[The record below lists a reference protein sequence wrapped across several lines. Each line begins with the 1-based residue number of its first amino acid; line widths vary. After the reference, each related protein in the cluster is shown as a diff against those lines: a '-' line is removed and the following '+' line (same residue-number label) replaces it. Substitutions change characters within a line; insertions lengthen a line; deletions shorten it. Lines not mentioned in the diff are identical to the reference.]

1 MKQTTLCVPLDV
13 NPDSC
18 GRLVSLIEALK
29 QQEDDCTDK
38 SKPNF
43 ARLIKRVPLLHF
55 MSMSVFLDAD
65 YDPIF
70 IIEANFDGPPG
81 PFWAQLEALIGEEL
95 RRMIRCCKRPR
106 DATSTLY
113 DVVTD
118 SLSRSSVVP
127 YLEACTQSPSVFH
140 HGNRGLTRAQIFAE
154 HQLFLDLTS
163 EIDPPG
169 GASPYRGTPP
179 EQTHQQLRTVMLAR
193 PNEPHAWLKEQPPP
207 RISVWENAVDKARL
221 AAFAAVVLALLAT
234 PGLLVVGLD
243 PGPEVGWTVAV
254 LCLLVVL
261 ALAGRA
267 IADRPVASAGA
278 GAGVAAVAASWL
290 AFWSGIGT
298 GWLLA
303 VMAVA
308 SIVFVLAV
316 LLLWLRGLELRDSAQ
331 DSPALNER
339 IRRKM
344 LRREDWVT
352 QNHMGSIVL
361 IKPGVLR
368 SILIQVGHRG
378 LHLLLRAR
386 MDSRAGY
393 LGSMRTVHFAHW
405 AFLNNNSRLL
415 FCSNFDHSWDSYLD
429 DFIEKAHGGLTLAW
443 GGGVGFPPTRLLLG
457 EGATQGR
464 KFKSWAL
471 ASRTV
476 SRFWFSAYPDL
487 TVDQIE
493 RHHRIANGLR
503 KAQLT
508 KAEAL
513 QWMRDL

>member
-1 MKQTTLCVPLDV
+1 MNQTTLCVPLDV

-18 GRLVSLIEALK
+18 ARLVSLIEALK
-29 QQEDDCTDK
+29 QQEDDRTDK

-43 ARLIKRVPLLHF
+43 ARLIERVPLLHC

-81 PFWAQLEALIGEEL
+81 PFWAQLEALIGENL
-95 RRMIRCCKRPR
+95 RHMIRCCKRPR
-106 DATSTLY
+106 DSTSELY
-113 DVVTD
+113 DVVTG
-118 SLSRSSVVP
+118 RSSIGSIAP
-127 YLEACTQSPSVFH
+127 YLEARTQSPSVFH

-154 HQLFLDLTS
+154 QRLFLDLAR
-163 EIDPPG
+163 EIDPPR
-169 GASPYRGTPP
+169 GASPYRGIPAD
-179 EQTHQQLRTVMLAR
+179 QTHQKLRTAMLAL
-193 PNEPHAWLKEQPPP
+193 PNGPHAWLRDQAQP
-207 RISVWENAVDKARL
+207 RISAWENAADKAKL
-221 AAFAAVVLALLAT
+221 GAFAIFVLALLAT
-234 PGLLVVGLD
+234 PGLLLVGLD
-243 PGPEVGWTVAV
+243 PGPEIGWTVAI
-254 LCLLVVL
+254 LCLLVL
-261 ALAGRA
+261 LLLAGRA

-278 GAGVAAVAASWL
+278 LTGAASVAVGWL
-290 AFWSGIGT
+290 AIWADIGR
-298 GWLLA
+298 GWLLV
-303 VMAVA
+303 VMALSSV
-308 SIVFVLAV
+308 VFVLAV
-316 LLLWLRGLELRDSAQ
+316 LVLWLRGLELRDSAQ
-331 DSPALNER
+331 DSPVLNER

-368 SILIQVGHRG
+368 AILIHVGHWG
-378 LHLLLRAR
+378 LNLLLKAR
-386 MDSRAGY
+386 IDSRAGY

-405 AFLNNNSRLL
+405 AFLNNDSRLL

-443 GGGVGFPPTRLLLG
+443 SCGVGFPPTRLLLG

-508 KAEAL
+508 KPEAL